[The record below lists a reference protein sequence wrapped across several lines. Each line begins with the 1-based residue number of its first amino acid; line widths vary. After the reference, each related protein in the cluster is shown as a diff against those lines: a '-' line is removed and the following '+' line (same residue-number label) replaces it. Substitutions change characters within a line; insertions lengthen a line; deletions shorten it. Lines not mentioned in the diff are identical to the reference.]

1 MDHPKA
7 TLPIHPPHH
16 WSGPSAPMKR
26 PKEIACFSYTSSHEY
41 RPDASGL
48 RYYYPPRLGAD
59 LCKGFETF
67 EKLDESQDDHLES
80 LLKTIV
86 GVERERGG
94 RVEVDVVTWR
104 GMMTKLLACPFEDRD
119 GFEMNATF
127 YQGTIYIEENHDYK
141 VQRQARQSRV
151 QTAPGRPSQDMM
163 SYWGYK
169 FETLSLIPDT
179 WDATSREYIEGRE
192 EQIVNNAA
200 QYCSVVQTGIGD
212 TSLIIGGEVDAI
224 WDSKPLPPTSSTNF
238 IELKTSLDPNSPRD
252 LQTFERKLLKFWLQS
267 FLLGVPKIIV
277 GFRSANGQLRRLEE
291 LETAKIPGIVKKRG
305 GWDGNVAVNFG
316 AGVLSFLK
324 REVNSEGVWRIRR
337 REKSG
342 VIEVFKIEEVGHGE
356 ILSEEF
362 INWRIKLALG
372 VEGEVNGESEGQG
385 QSEEQS
391 EAA

>member
-1 MDHPKA
+1 MDTPTA
-7 TLPIHPPHH
+7 TLPIHPPHN

-26 PKEIACFSYTSSHEY
+26 PKEIACFSYTPSHEY

-67 EKLDESQDDHLES
+67 EKLDESQDDHLDS

-94 RVEVDVVTWR
+94 KVEVDVVTWR

-127 YQGTIYIEENHDYK
+127 YQGTIFIEENHEYK
-141 VQRQARQSRV
+141 VQRQARQSRF

-169 FETLSLIPDT
+169 FETLSLLPDT

-192 EQIVNNAA
+192 DQIVNNAA

-224 WDSKPLPPTSSTNF
+224 WDSKPPPPTSSTNF
-238 IELKTSLDPNSPRD
+238 VELKTSLDPSSPRD

-277 GFRSANGQLRRLEE
+277 GFRSANGILRRLEE

-316 AGVLSFLK
+316 AGVLSFL
-324 REVNSEGVWRIRR
+324 RETVVSEGVWRIRR
-337 REKSG
+337 KEKSG
-342 VIEVFKIEEVGHGE
+342 VVECWKVEEVGHGE

-372 VEGEVNGESEGQG
+372 PEGEVNGESEAP
-385 QSEEQS
+385 SEEQEGG
-391 EAA
+391 EA

>member
-1 MDHPKA
+1 MDQEKA
-7 TLPIHPPHH
+7 TLPILPPAR
-16 WSGPSAPMKR
+16 WAGPSAPMKR
-26 PKEIACFSYTSSHEY
+26 PREIACFSYTSNHEY

-59 LCKGFETF
+59 LCKGFESF
-67 EKLDESQDDHLES
+67 EKLDDSPDDHLDS
-80 LLKTIV
+80 LLKTIM
-86 GVERERGG
+86 GVEKEGG
-94 RVEVDVVTWR
+94 KKVEVDVVTWR
-104 GMMTKLLACPFEDRD
+104 GMMTKLLACPFEERD
-119 GFEMNATF
+119 G
-127 YQGTIYIEENHDYK
+127 YIEENHSYK
-141 VQRQARQSRV
+141 VQSQARQSKI

-169 FETLSLIPDT
+169 FETLCLLPDT

-200 QYCSVVQTGIGD
+200 QYCSVVQTGIGK

-224 WDSKPLPPTSSTNF
+224 WDSKSPTTPPNWV
-238 IELKTSLDPNSPRD
+238 ELKTSLDPSSPRA

-277 GFRSANGQLRRLEE
+277 GFRNADGLLRRLEE

-316 AGVLSFLK
+316 AEVLRFLK
-324 REVNSEGVWRIRR
+324 AVVNSEGVWRIRR
-337 REKSG
+337 AERSG
-342 VIEVFKIEEVGHGE
+342 VLEVFKIEEVGHGE

-362 INWRIKLALG
+362 INWRIKLALKE
-372 VEGEVNGESEGQG
+372 EGGEKG
-385 QSEEQS
+385 QSEEESEVQS
-391 EAA
+391 EAS